1 MKKMSVLNYSEFK
14 ALLGEAKRTSDPIWC
29 KLVYRP
35 LSFPTGW
42 LLYKIGMKANSV
54 SFLSILLA
62 FISSFIIVSGSSDEI
77 VFASLIMLSIGLLD
91 CIDGNIARARGETGL
106 SGEWIDALSGYIVY
120 ILLPVSLGI
129 HLNLNNPY
137 ETLSGLWILIGS
149 MTSISNLFLRLL
161 HQKFLNSIPNKL
173 SQKGLKKEGSMFSR
187 FSSEM
192 GLVGWMMPA
201 LLVASFTD
209 MLEIYLIVY
218 CFLYVISAVLV
229 TLVLVRKVTTQLN
242 D

>member
-1 MKKMSVLNYSEFK
+1 MDYSEFK
-14 ALLGEAKRTSDPIWC
+14 ALLGEAKRASDPMWC
-29 KLVYRP
+29 KFVYRP
-35 LSFPTGW
+35 ISFPTGW
-42 LLYKIGMKANSV
+42 LFYKIGMKANSV

-62 FISSFIIVSGSSDEI
+62 FIASFIIVSGRSDVI
-77 VFASLIMLSIGLLD
+77 VFASFIMLAIALLD
-91 CIDGNIARARGETGL
+91 CIDGNIARATGKTGP

-120 ILLPVSLGI
+120 ILLPVSIGI
-129 HLNLNNPY
+129 HLNLNNPC
-137 ETLSGLWILIGS
+137 ETFPGLWILIGGI
-149 MTSISNLFLRLL
+149 TSISNLFLRLL
-161 HQKFLNSIPNKL
+161 HQKFLNSIPNEL
-173 SQKGLKKEGSMFSR
+173 SQKGLKREGSMFSR

-209 MLEIYLIVY
+209 MLETYLIVY

>member
-1 MKKMSVLNYSEFK
+1 MGVLNYSEFK
-14 ALLGEAKRTSDPIWC
+14 ALLGEAKRTSDPMWC
-29 KLVYRP
+29 RFVYRP

-62 FISSFIIVSGSSDEI
+62 FISSFIIVTGNSDEI
-77 VFASLIMLSIGLLD
+77 VFASFIMLSIAFLD
-91 CIDGNIARARGETGL
+91 CIDGNIARARGETGP

-120 ILLPVSLGI
+120 MLLPVSLGI
-129 HLNLNNPY
+129 HLNLNNPC
-137 ETLSGLWILIGS
+137 ETFSGLWILIGS

-173 SQKGLKKEGSMFSR
+173 SQKGLKKEGSIFSR

-201 LLVASFTD
+201 LLVASFND
-209 MLEIYLIVY
+209 MLEMYLIAY

-229 TLVLVRKVTTQLN
+229 TLVLVRKVTTQLS